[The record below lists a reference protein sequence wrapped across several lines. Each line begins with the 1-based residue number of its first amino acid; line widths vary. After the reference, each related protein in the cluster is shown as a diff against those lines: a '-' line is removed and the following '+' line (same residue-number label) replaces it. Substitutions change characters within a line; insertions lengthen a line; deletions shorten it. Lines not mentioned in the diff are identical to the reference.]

1 MALSWS
7 QRRKL
12 TYIGIL
18 SILPTILIGITA
30 YRYFTRPAT
39 CFDGKQNGLE
49 RGIDCGGNCQ
59 RVCTQDVSNLIL
71 RWQRAFYVD
80 DDVYNLVAYIENQNT
95 NVGVKELPYE
105 FRVLDRSGNIIGK
118 PYVNFAYIG
127 PNESTAIFVPGFE
140 VGDQNP
146 AQVVFRFLRAPAW
159 DQTDPKYAAPQLIVK
174 NRVLSNESFR
184 PKLTTEIENITFD
197 DFSDVPVV
205 AIVYDA
211 DGNAMAA
218 SQSYVEFIGDGDKKE
233 VTFTWPLPFE
243 KPAVRIEVIP
253 RVNPFQ
259 PKRF

>member
-18 SILPTILIGITA
+18 SILPLFLIGTVL
-30 YRYFTRPAT
+30 YRYVTRPPS
-39 CFDGKQNGLE
+39 CFDGRQNGLE
-49 RGIDCGGNCQ
+49 RGVDCGGGCQ
-59 RVCTQDVSNLIL
+59 RVCSQDVSNLIL

-95 NVGVKELPYE
+95 NVGVREIPFE
-105 FRVLDRSGNIIGK
+105 FRVLDQANQIIGE
-118 PYVNFAYIG
+118 PYVNFAYVG
-127 PNESTAIFVPGFE
+127 PNEGTAIFIPAFE
-140 VGDQNP
+140 VCAQQP
-146 AQVVFRFLRAPAW
+146 AQVVFRFLRNPIW
-159 DQTDPKYAAPQLIVK
+159 EKTDPKFAAPQLVVK
-174 NRVLSNESFR
+174 NRVLSNETVR
-184 PKLTTEIENITFD
+184 PKLVAEVENITFD

-205 AIVYDA
+205 ALVFDA

-218 SQSYVEFIGDGDKKE
+218 SQSYIEFIGDGDRKE

-243 KPAVRIEVIP
+243 RSVARVEVLPRI
-253 RVNPFQ
+253 NPFE